1 MFESP
6 QILQMAHAFAR
17 HAAARQGVVATN
29 IAHADTPGYRAQ
41 DLIPFRQYLEE
52 RPPADAGLRATRA
65 GHLSGPAGA
74 GDPRLVTLTAPGA
87 DNPNGNTVSLEQE
100 MVRAARIRQQHDL
113 ALGIYRTAS
122 TILRRS
128 LGR

>member
-1 MFESP
+1 MFETP
-6 QILQMAHAFAR
+6 QILQMAHAYAR

-41 DLIPFRQYLEE
+41 DVAPFHSHYDDPRTG
-52 RPPADAGLRATRA
+52 GLRMTRP
-65 GHLSGPAGA
+65 GHLGA
-74 GDPRLVTLTAPGA
+74 SDTRSAWEPVTISQPGTT
-87 DNPNGNTVSLEQE
+87 NPNGNSVSLERE
-100 MVRAARIRQQHDL
+100 MVRAAEIRQQHDL

-128 LGR
+128 IGR